1 MALGFRRHRP
11 SEQDAA
17 PAAES
22 PQVHGYRALLV
33 QAPAPQLE
41 LAHERALALLDPLTR
56 ASILRTAQARLLA
69 GSGLTV
75 DDVAP
80 LARML
85 VAGEK
90 QDPGVVLAG
99 LTEGA
104 LDRLAG
110 AVLSLQP
117 QEAADAQPD
126 VQPDVKP
133 DAEMPAPHRDAERT
147 PLASTTASR
156 Q

>member
-1 MALGFRRHRP
+1 MALGFRRHRS

-17 PAAES
+17 PTAES
-22 PQVHGYRALLV
+22 SQVHDYRALLLR
-33 QAPAPQLE
+33 APAPQLE

-117 QEAADAQPD
+117 QEAADAQPGAQPGA
-126 VQPDVKP
+126 QPD
-133 DAEMPAPHRDAERT
+133 AQAPAAHRDAEPT
-147 PLASTTASR
+147 PLASASTSR

>member
-17 PAAES
+17 PTAES
-22 PQVHGYRALLV
+22 PQVRDYRVLLL
-33 QAPAPQLE
+33 QAPATQLE

-56 ASILRTAQARLLA
+56 ASILRTAQSRLLT

-75 DDVAP
+75 DEVAP

-117 QEAADAQPD
+117 QATAEAHPDAQPD
-126 VQPDVKP
+126 AQT
-133 DAEMPAPHRDAERT
+133 PAPHRDAEPT
-147 PLASTTASR
+147 PLASTSASR